1 MDRDERILLDMVNA
15 AVKAGGA
22 ILEVKNKAR
31 YSVKEKADNSPVTDA
46 DYAAQDTINSFLG
59 QTGIPVISEEG
70 AEEDYSVRKNWD
82 EVFIVDPLDG
92 TKEFINGSP
101 QYGVNIALC
110 RKGSPVFGV
119 IYLPEDK
126 ALYFGT
132 DKIPAVKASVQPGVA
147 SFSGVDEIRASQLPA
162 SARTGHYI
170 CLASKSA
177 RTKATEDYY
186 KALTERIPGAEILPM
201 GSCVKYCT
209 LAEGLADEY
218 TRMGSVME
226 WDTAAGDALLRSL
239 GMPLRSIETGEPL
252 MYNKQVLRSSDFTVK
267 NPAREL

>member
-1 MDRDERILLDMVNA
+1 MDRDEKILLGMINA
-15 AVKAGGA
+15 AVEAGKA
-22 ILEVKNKAR
+22 ILEVKARAR

-46 DYAAQDTINSFLG
+46 DYAAQDAINSFLST
-59 QTGIPVISEEG
+59 TGIPVISEEG
-70 AEEDYSVRKNWD
+70 AEEDYRTRKDWE

-92 TKEFINGSP
+92 TKEFINGSS

-110 RKGSPVFGV
+110 RKNAPVFGV

-126 ALYFGT
+126 SLYFGT
-132 DKIPAVKASVQPGVA
+132 DRIPAKKASAQPGE
-147 SFSGVDEIRASQLPA
+147 SFPDISGIRAVQLPLA
-162 SARTGHYI
+162 KRTGRYI

-177 RTKATEDYY
+177 RTEATDEYY
-186 KALTERIPGAEILPM
+186 RALLERIPDAEILPM

-218 TRMGSVME
+218 TRLGSVME

-239 GMPLRSIETGEPL
+239 GMPLRSLDTGGPL

-267 NPAREL
+267 YPERAL